1 MSLSVLLGCLLVA
14 LAVDWAVGDPPWLW
28 RRLSHPVVLF
38 GALVDRLD
46 HALNRGDDPPRTRRL
61 KGIAALAI
69 LILAALL
76 AGALL
81 HGLARIVPFGILI
94 EILAIAVLI
103 AQRDLADHVR
113 AVADALAS
121 EGLAGGRRAV
131 SRIVGRDPDS
141 LDGPGVCRA
150 AIESLAEN
158 FADGVVAPAFWY
170 AVLGLPGLLA
180 YKALNTADSMIGHRT
195 DRHRDFGRATARADD
210 LANFPASRLSALL
223 ITTAAMVTLGR
234 ASARAGI
241 EAVHGSAKR
250 HRSPNAGW
258 PEAAMAGAL
267 GVALAGPRRYGAELV
282 DDAWMNPAGRR
293 DLDATDIGRALS
305 LFRISCLL
313 LAGLVAFLFILTL
326 AAGV

>member
-1 MSLSVLLGCLLVA
+1 MSLAVQLGCLLVA

-28 RRLSHPVVLF
+28 RRLPHPVVLL
-38 GALVDRLD
+38 GALVGRLD
-46 HALNRGDDPPRTRRL
+46 RALNRDDDSPRTRRL
-61 KGIAALAI
+61 KGIAALEI
-69 LILAALL
+69 LLVVAFL
-76 AGALL
+76 AGTLL
-81 HGLARIVPFGILI
+81 HGLARVAPFGILI
-94 EILAIAVLI
+94 EILVIAVLI

-113 AVADALAS
+113 AVADALVG

-141 LDGPGVCRA
+141 LDDPGVCRA

-158 FADGVVAPAFWY
+158 FADGVVAPVLWY
-170 AVLGLPGLLA
+170 ALLGLPGLLA

-195 DRHRDFGRATARADD
+195 DRHRDFGWAVARADD

-293 DLDATDIGRALS
+293 DLDAADIGRALS